1 MENQDQPTL
10 NWNCAITKKETQMAF
25 GYMNGEPTA
34 VFFTESNDEPKLSI
48 DQDTLFVAYA
58 SGWPDSPGRVSKY
71 VEELEKLCTK
81 FDPTKLSEIQSKY
94 FSEKDGE

>member
-1 MENQDQPTL
+1 MENQNPPTL

-58 SGWPDSPGRVSKY
+58 TGWPDSPGRVSKY
-71 VEELEKLCTK
+71 VEELEKLCRN
-81 FDPTKLSEIQSKY
+81 FDSIKLSEIQNKY
-94 FSEKDGE
+94 FPEEGDE